1 MGIITFG
8 LRSKLNDLT
17 NCTTRL
23 IGSSKVGQLLNSDPD
38 LKTSLVSEVKTKK
51 RAIIT
56 IH

>member
-1 MGIITFG
+1 MAPGR
-8 LRSKLNDLT
+8 RSRLNYLT
-17 NCTTRL
+17 NYTTKL
-23 IGSSKVGQLLNSDPD
+23 IGSSKAGQLLNSDPD